1 MSAVARQERLMQVI
15 IGPHV
20 SEKSTVLADL
30 ANQVVFKVRPDATKS
45 EIKAAVEMLF
55 EVSVA
60 EVTTTRIKGKQKRFG
75 ALRGRR
81 SDWKKAY
88 VRLAEGQDIDF
99 LEAE

>member
-20 SEKSTVLADL
+20 SEKSTVLADS
-30 ANQVVFKVRPDATKS
+30 ANQVVFKVRRDATKA
-45 EIKAAVEMLF
+45 EIRKAVEMLF
-55 EVSVA
+55 EVSV
-60 EVTTTRIKGKQKRFG
+60 VGVSTVLIKGKAKRFG
-75 ALRGRR
+75 ALQGKR

-99 LEAE
+99 LDAE

>member
-55 EVSVA
+55 EVSVT

>member
-1 MSAVARQERLMQVI
+1 MSAVARKERLMQVI

-55 EVSVA
+55 EVSVT